1 MLLAHDGHVPSGV
14 REAVFPQVL
23 LSEVPHAAVK
33 NRGREKTVFN
43 RGDLALLAPVLQEGF
58 LSRVQKDG
66 RTDGADRAGIRAPEA
81 VDAPAVGK
89 IIIDSPA
96 RLHQEAVVRRGKQSK
111 IGCRS

>member
-1 MLLAHDGHVPSGV
+1 MLLPHDGHVPSGV
-14 REAVFPQVL
+14 REAVFPKVL
-23 LSEVPHAAVK
+23 LGEVPHAAVK
-33 NRGREKTVFN
+33 NRGREKAVFN
-43 RGDLALLAPVLQEGF
+43 RGDFAFLALVLQEG
-58 LSRVQKDG
+58 LLPRIQKDG

-96 RLHQEAVVRRGKQSK
+96 RLHQEAVVRRGKQGK